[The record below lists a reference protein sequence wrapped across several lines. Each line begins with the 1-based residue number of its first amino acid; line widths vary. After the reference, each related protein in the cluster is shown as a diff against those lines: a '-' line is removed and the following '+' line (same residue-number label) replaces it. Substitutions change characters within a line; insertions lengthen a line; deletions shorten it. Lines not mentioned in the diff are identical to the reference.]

1 MKQIITSIILLLAFT
16 TINAQYNVKSD
27 KYKIAFTSPEAL
39 EQYETEAETVLGYEN
54 NNLAVDIE
62 ITPITEQSPSF
73 IKSQKDGAYTTAKF
87 LGLKDIK
94 NGAFLPHIESAFYVI
109 AYDQYEE
116 ENNPVYVIAL
126 INKELGLAYEVTVYC
141 YKIDLEAG
149 KKIANSFKWIE

>member
-1 MKQIITSIILLLAFT
+1 MKQIMTSIILLLAYT
-16 TINAQYNVKSD
+16 TINAQYNVNSD

-54 NNLAVDIE
+54 NNFAVDIE
-62 ITPITEQSPSF
+62 IIPIAEQSPAF
-73 IKSQKDGAYTTAKF
+73 IKSQKEGAYLTAKF

-116 ENNPVYVIAL
+116 TNTPVYIIAF

-141 YKIDLEAG
+141 YNIDLEAG
-149 KKIANSFKWIE
+149 RKIANSFKWLE